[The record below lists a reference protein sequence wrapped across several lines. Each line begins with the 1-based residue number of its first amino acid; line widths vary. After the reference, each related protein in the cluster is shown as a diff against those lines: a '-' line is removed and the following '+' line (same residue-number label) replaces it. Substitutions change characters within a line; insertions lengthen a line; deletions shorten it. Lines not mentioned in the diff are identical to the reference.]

1 MSLFWEKEQ
10 KPRVSVVAERLQNN
24 DIHKLLLI
32 VISVNPSFPYLCGVF
47 EGNLEVRNGQFRK
60 S

>member
-24 DIHKLLLI
+24 DIQ
-32 VISVNPSFPYLCGVF
+32 NYF
-47 EGNLEVRNGQFRK
+47 
-60 S
+60 